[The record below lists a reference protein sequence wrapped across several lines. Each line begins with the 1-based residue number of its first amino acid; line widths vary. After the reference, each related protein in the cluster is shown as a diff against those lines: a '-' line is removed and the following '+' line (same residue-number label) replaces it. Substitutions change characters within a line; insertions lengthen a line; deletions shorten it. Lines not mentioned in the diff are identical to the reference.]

1 MWLTTANRVQTT
13 DDLHRVDMHLRI
25 VQQENKFSVFQV
37 MRILRVV
44 ELTLK
49 KGWAGFCR
57 PSFGVDQAVRAL
69 RRRAR

>member
-25 VQQENKFSVFQV
+25 VHQENKFSVFQV
-37 MRILRVV
+37 MCILRMV

-49 KGWAGFCR
+49 KGWAAEFATHH
-57 PSFGVDQAVRAL
+57 SE
-69 RRRAR
+69 